1 MELENSFKNKKIINI
16 RYIDYLK
23 RTKQICDIAIKKFEE
38 SSDIDKSLTTK
49 QNSKP
54 WVGCSFRY
62 CRRRIQWKD
71 KGTTKHAAYP
81 TIEICY
87 CLKYHKGRTDFPDPK
102 TARIR

>member
-38 SSDIDKSLTTK
+38 SSDIDKLLTTK

-54 WVGCSFRY
+54 
-62 CRRRIQWKD
+62 
-71 KGTTKHAAYP
+71 
-81 TIEICY
+81 
-87 CLKYHKGRTDFPDPK
+87 
-102 TARIR
+102 